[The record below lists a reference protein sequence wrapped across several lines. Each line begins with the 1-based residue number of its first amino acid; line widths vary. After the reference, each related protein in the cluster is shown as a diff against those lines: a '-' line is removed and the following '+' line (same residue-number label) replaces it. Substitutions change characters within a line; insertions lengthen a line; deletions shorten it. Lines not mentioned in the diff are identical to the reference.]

1 MNDALEIL
9 VNYIQPL
16 GIQCFCESLQK
27 AAKEVERFCRTVQ
40 NDSLSSFVKK
50 SLVSNPDSLN
60 GWILP
65 DALWLSICHDAP
77 DLNLYPLGEIA
88 ERTFKKVIITL
99 SCFGN
104 GGEITNPNV
113 GLNTLQENLRNSIK
127 EEEFEG
133 VLGLFL
139 KYYLFEIYMDY
150 LRRSRSGAEDDF
162 SYLYHFP
169 EEGHSLSLS
178 DEKGF
183 REQILSQSK
192 KASDQLLP
200 PLLESTHETNSE
212 LPGKKLLDDYCRII
226 GISPEPDQ
234 TIPSQKPSLNVIVS
248 RKSKAN
254 LRQHFRLDP
263 NTVRLL
269 INPAEGSNV
278 TIQYQRIVNALAQ
291 NRALHSLS
299 KDLLE
304 IGTIV
309 YMADQMVKRAGHL
322 GRHLDIWMPVRHVEI
337 WKKNHDK
344 LAQAVSF
351 LGRDRVNFYFIKHTE
366 DTKPLKFTKPDGD
379 ENRCVCLLSGG
390 LDSTAGAVWAT
401 KNGEKPI
408 FVSHSANS
416 HLTYLQKELV
426 EKLNPTQNNPLT
438 HISIFIGKSRAKKV
452 PYRLPTAPAS
462 PMKQFLR
469 SFLYLSTASVVALE
483 SGCRKIYV
491 FENGP
496 IALNPMFSEAR
507 VNTRTAHPRFL
518 ELFQELV
525 NSVSK
530 TEIYFINPF
539 LYKTKGEVVA
549 QVATDESADLVGK
562 TTSCWNWFNVPLRA
576 RSMGKSKFPERH
588 DGDCL
593 PCVIRRAA
601 TEQANL
607 EDVEYLIDVFNEF
620 RELKVDKKI
629 LIADYMRFCVNIKT
643 MSDAELL
650 LACPDFSVCAKGIE
664 QQELAE
670 LYKCIELQKLAA
682 MYKCVEPQKLA
693 AMYRK
698 HANEMIKAF
707 CTRSPG
713 DIVQLVI
720 PT

>member
-9 VNYIQPL
+9 GYYIQSL
-16 GIQCFCESLQK
+16 GIQCFCESLLK

-113 GLNTLQENLRNSIK
+113 GLNTLQENLRNSIEK
-127 EEEFEG
+127 EKVEG

-139 KYYLFEIYMDY
+139 KYYLFEICMDY

-178 DEKGF
+178 DEELF
-183 REQILSQSK
+183 RERILSQSK

-200 PLLESTHETNSE
+200 SLVESIYETNSE
-212 LPGKKLLDDYCRII
+212 LPCKKLLDHYCRII
-226 GISPEPDQ
+226 GILPEPDQ
-234 TIPSQKPSLNVIVS
+234 TIQSQKPSLNVIVS
-248 RKSKAN
+248 RESKAN

-278 TIQYQRIVNALAQ
+278 TIQYQRIENALAQ
-291 NRALHSLS
+291 NHALHSLS

-322 GRHLDIWMPVRHVEI
+322 GRHLDILMPVRHVNI
-337 WKKNHDK
+337 WEKNRHK

-351 LGRDRVNFYFIKHTE
+351 LGRDRVNFHFIKHTE
-366 DTKPLKFTKPDGD
+366 DAQPLKFIKPDGD

-390 LDSTAGAVWAT
+390 LDSTAGAVRAT
-401 KNGEKPI
+401 KEGKKPI
-408 FVSHSANS
+408 FVSHYANCY
-416 HLTYLQKELV
+416 LTYLQKQLV
-426 EKLNPTQNNPLT
+426 AVLKPTQNNPLT

-462 PMKQFLR
+462 PMIQFLR

-518 ELFQELV
+518 ELFQALV
-525 NSVSK
+525 NSVFES
-530 TEIYFINPF
+530 EIRIENPF
-539 LYKTKGEVVA
+539 LYKSKGEVV
-549 QVATDESADLVGK
+549 DHLPGPESDGLVGK

-576 RSMGKSKFPERH
+576 KSMRDRKFPVRH

-601 TEQANL
+601 TEYANL
-607 EDVEYLIDVFNEF
+607 EDVKYLIDVFTEF
-620 RELKVDKKI
+620 PELKVDKKI
-629 LIADYMRFCVNIKT
+629 LIADYMRFCVNINS

-664 QQELAE
+664 
-670 LYKCIELQKLAA
+670 
-682 MYKCVEPQKLA
+682 PQKLA
-693 AMYRK
+693 AMYRE
-698 HANEMIKAF
+698 HTNEMIKAF
-707 CTRSPG
+707 RTRSPD

>member
-50 SLVSNPDSLN
+50 SLESNPDSLN

-99 SCFGN
+99 SFFGN
-104 GGEITNPNV
+104 GREKTNPNV
-113 GLNTLQENLRNSIK
+113 GLNTLQKNLRNSIEEK
-127 EEEFEG
+127 EVGG

-139 KYYLFEIYMDY
+139 KYYLFEICMDY

-200 PLLESTHETNSE
+200 PLLESIHEINSE
-212 LPGKKLLDDYCRII
+212 LPGKKLLDHYCRII
-226 GISPEPDQ
+226 DLPEPDQ

-278 TIQYQRIVNALAQ
+278 TIQYQRIENALAQ
-291 NRALHSLS
+291 NHRSLGGSDASQVARAENKTSNALHSLC

-366 DTKPLKFTKPDGD
+366 DTQPLKFTKPDGD

-416 HLTYLQKELV
+416 YLTYLQKELV
-426 EKLNPTQNNPLT
+426 EKLKPTQNNPLT
-438 HISIFIGKSRAKKV
+438 HFSIFIGKSRAKKV

-530 TEIYFINPF
+530 TEIYFVNPF

-549 QVATDESADLVGK
+549 HLSPPESADLVRK

-576 RSMGKSKFPERH
+576 RSMGKSKFPGRH

-601 TEQANL
+601 TEHANL
-607 EDVEYLIDVFNEF
+607 EDVKYLIDVFTEF
-620 RELKVDKKI
+620 PELKVDKKI

-650 LACPDFSVCAKGIE
+650 LACPDFSVGTKGIE
-664 QQELAE
+664 PEE
-670 LYKCIELQKLAA
+670 
-682 MYKCVEPQKLA
+682 LA

-698 HANEMIKAF
+698 HTNEMIKAF